1 MSKFYVVSSDIL
13 PEVLEKVLEAR
24 MLLQSGKVKR
34 ISEAVKQVGIS
45 RGTYYKYKDTVF
57 SFSQSPTSRS
67 WPAATVPAVSSA
79 NRKAVITMTL
89 RSEKGTLSKVSSLIS
104 AKQVNI
110 LAINQTIP
118 INGIHNVSFTLDI
131 SDLEGDIQAFLDLI
145 EAMAFVD
152 KVDLVAIE

>member
-24 MLLQSGKVKR
+24 TLLQSGKVK

-57 SFSQSPTSRS
+57 SFSQEQN
-67 WPAATVPAVSSA
+67 

>member
-1 MSKFYVVSSDIL
+1 MKKEPF
-13 PEVLEKVLEAR
+13 
-24 MLLQSGKVKR
+24 Q
-34 ISEAVKQVGIS
+34 
-45 RGTYYKYKDTVF
+45 
-57 SFSQSPTSRS
+57 
-67 WPAATVPAVSSA
+67 
-79 NRKAVITMTL
+79 
-89 RSEKGTLSKVSSLIS
+89 KVSSLIS

-131 SDLEGDIQAFLDLI
+131 SDLEGDIQSFLDLI

>member
-24 MLLQSGKVKR
+24 TLLQSGKVKR

-45 RGTYYKYKDTVF
+45 RGTYYKF
-57 SFSQSPTSRS
+57 SFSQEQN
-67 WPAATVPAVSSA
+67 

>member
-1 MSKFYVVSSDIL
+1 M
-13 PEVLEKVLEAR
+13 
-24 MLLQSGKVKR
+24 
-34 ISEAVKQVGIS
+34 VGIS
-45 RGTYYKYKDTVF
+45 RVTYYKYKDTVF
-57 SFSQSPTSRS
+57 SFSQEQN
-67 WPAATVPAVSSA
+67 

-131 SDLEGDIQAFLDLI
+131 SDLEGDIQSFLDLI

>member
-1 MSKFYVVSSDIL
+1 M
-13 PEVLEKVLEAR
+13 
-24 MLLQSGKVKR
+24 
-34 ISEAVKQVGIS
+34 
-45 RGTYYKYKDTVF
+45 
-57 SFSQSPTSRS
+57 
-67 WPAATVPAVSSA
+67 
-79 NRKAVITMTL
+79 
-89 RSEKGTLSKVSSLIS
+89 
-104 AKQVNI
+104 NI